1 MSVGRSFTQILV
13 CKVLSMIGI
22 QSVLFGNNVAVTGS
36 AGSILG
42 NVGAGSTPV
51 SKADPHTT
59 PISGGHVQRR
69 NMLAAGTQTPPDA
82 SKNG

>member
-42 NVGAGSTPV
+42 NVGAGSTPI
-51 SKADPHTT
+51 SKADPPH
-59 PISGGHVQRR
+59 HAHLQRSC
-69 NMLAAGTQTPPDA
+69 AAMQHAD
-82 SKNG
+82 S